1 MMPRPPQC
9 DNDNCDYDETGWH
22 HAPECPADADNG
34 DTPWGSNPHWTPPAK
49 TASPAYSSPARRRR
63 GGPPRD
69 RPAHRRPVRAAAL
82 FVTGVA
88 IASTR
93 ISRKGDRS

>member
-34 DTPWGSNPHWTPPAK
+34 DTPWGSNPALDAAREDGFTSVFIPRQ
-49 TASPAYSSPARRRR
+49 TAQR
-63 GGPPRD
+63 
-69 RPAHRRPVRAAAL
+69 RAAA
-82 FVTGVA
+82 
-88 IASTR
+88 
-93 ISRKGDRS
+93 